1 MSCLEWIILTLINR
15 VNGQRT
21 SGGVYHLLTGKR
33 SAQTIQDA
41 RLFDCYKIAGSVKN
55 LSRERFEDSVS
66 LMLKKGF
73 LSESEGNYYLLTS
86 KGKEVLQTLD
96 KKYKLPAY
104 FNGGKYE
111 WSGLAPVYWERFS
124 LFFQTLASFAV
135 NEKQFIPVS
144 YRLDTQRWVKQRIRE
159 LQQPAA
165 TASEQL
171 YNELVEFL
179 HQLPEREAE
188 LFVSRL
194 TAPGHTGRTFDQ
206 LSYMYAGDPLYTKL
220 FFQSVLHLLIK
231 NTGEN
236 PGKYPFLHTFAEI
249 KKGKQ
254 ILTASAEETNKLL
267 KKGKTLEEI
276 MGIRGLKRS
285 TIEDHIIEIAI
296 YDKENISNHLINE
309 EEASVILRAAEETGS
324 KRLKQIKDKL
334 GGKYSYFQIRLALA
348 RQRER

>member
-41 RLFDCYKIAGSVKN
+41 RLFDCYKIAGSVKT

-66 LMLKKGF
+66 HMLKQGV
-73 LSESEGNYYLLTS
+73 LSESEENFYILTS
-86 KGKEVLQTLD
+86 KGREALQTLD
-96 KKYKLPAY
+96 RKYKLPPY

-111 WSGLAPVYWERFS
+111 WSGLASIYWDRFS
-124 LFFQTLASFAV
+124 LFFQTLASFTV

-144 YRLDTQRWVKQRIRE
+144 YRLDTQRWVKQKIRE
-159 LQQPAA
+159 LRQPAA
-165 TASEQL
+165 AASEQL
-171 YNELVEFL
+171 YNELVDFL
-179 HQLPEREAE
+179 QQLPEREAE

-206 LSYMYAGDPLYTKL
+206 LSYMYAGDALYTKL
-220 FFQSVLHLLIK
+220 FFQSVLHLLLK
-231 NTGEN
+231 STEEK
-236 PGKYPFLHTFAEI
+236 PGKYPFLQSFAEME
-249 KKGKQ
+249 KGKQ
-254 ILTASAEETNKLL
+254 ILTASAEETSKLL

-276 MGIRGLKRS
+276 MEVRGLKRS
-285 TIEDHIIEIAI
+285 TIEDHLIEIAI
-296 YDKENISNHLINE
+296 YGDSNVSKQLISE
-309 EEASVILRAAEETGS
+309 EETSVILQAAEETGS
-324 KRLKQIKDKL
+324 KRLKQIKDNL
-334 GGKYSYFQIRLALA
+334 GGEYSYFQIRLALA